1 MDDAAWHLET
11 IREKHLPVDEINAY
25 NHMAIYLRWCME
37 HDLMSVE
44 FIERYSEQYQA
55 FLADIKQADLRSFI
69 RDVLKGQ
76 LFGALFNEKG
86 AAFAGYYYGESDSPY
101 YPSDIDSYAV
111 SVIGFSLAGFLLTF
125 GVLLFQD
132 KLPLNPQGFPGLFVA
147 FGLEY
152 GGQLPDEYELAVLR
166 RGNHREPFFAD
177 GGPDVSEFRF
187 RRRRHRRVRRGR
199 ARHRP
204 QRIFV
209 HRQLLGR
216 SRAHHAVRV
225 VAFEHHRGAAHAL
238 AGHGSEFRRG
248 RYRGHP

>member
-1 MDDAAWHLET
+1 MATINTLYRDELEYKLAHDADALLDKMNGISFVAEPDRQNAATRGTLSDGNFIGNMDDAAWHLET
-11 IREKHLPVDEINAY
+11 IQEKHLPVDEINAY

-111 SVIGFSLAGFLLTF
+111 SEKVFSLLKTKLQR
-125 GVLLFQD
+125 VL
-132 KLPLNPQGFPGLFVA
+132 
-147 FGLEY
+147 
-152 GGQLPDEYELAVLR
+152 
-166 RGNHREPFFAD
+166 
-177 GGPDVSEFRF
+177 
-187 RRRRHRRVRRGR
+187 
-199 ARHRP
+199 
-204 QRIFV
+204 
-209 HRQLLGR
+209 
-216 SRAHHAVRV
+216 
-225 VAFEHHRGAAHAL
+225 
-238 AGHGSEFRRG
+238 
-248 RYRGHP
+248 